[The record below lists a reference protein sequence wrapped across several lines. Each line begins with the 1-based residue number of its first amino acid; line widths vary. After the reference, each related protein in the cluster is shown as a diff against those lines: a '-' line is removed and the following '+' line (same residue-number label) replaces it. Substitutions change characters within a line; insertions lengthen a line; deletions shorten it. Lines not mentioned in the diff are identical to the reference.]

1 MPILSS
7 RKSFAWIYYNV
18 RIDKCKGNCSCSYL
32 LVQLERSLPKAKPEG
47 QFAPFNRSRQRRED
61 QTARNSSK
69 TLVSEHMLREK
80 SRNKV

>member
-47 QFAPFNRSRQRRED
+47 QFAPFNSVD
-61 QTARNSSK
+61 
-69 TLVSEHMLREK
+69 VSTSGGPWTDE
-80 SRNKV
+80 